1 MSERVLI
8 IRADAGPEIGTGH
21 VMRCLA
27 LAQGWQDAGG
37 QAVFAA
43 THQLPAL
50 EQRLVSEGFRIERL
64 SAHAGRDADATQTA
78 ELASRSD
85 AHWVV
90 LDGYSFG
97 ADYQRS
103 LNAAGHK
110 VFLIDDF
117 GHSEHYFADVV
128 LDQNPGTREELY
140 RNREP
145 HTKLLLGPQYALLR
159 REFRAWEEWKRDFT
173 EAPRLLITLGGADPG
188 GMTPSIIEALK
199 GAPFEN
205 VETTVLV
212 GLANPNR
219 AQIEALANPSI
230 RLLHNIANVPYEMAR
245 SDIAIIAAG
254 GTLWELL
261 YMGNCAL
268 SYSRN
273 QVQADVLSE
282 LATSGTVNWLGP
294 VEEFDPE
301 RLVEG
306 IMRLAKRPDCR
317 RRMSS
322 RARAVVDGS
331 GVPRVLQ
338 ALGIEAPDTCVR
350 LVAVSSDEKDEFMRM
365 ARQHFSE
372 LNPAF
377 VPDSDWTNH
386 YFENLQSNPN
396 YCLRWMMSGRERA
409 GFMLY
414 GIENHRFLP
423 RTTGMIYE
431 VYVAP
436 QHRRKGIARICARQA
451 IAELRSFCPSKLQLE
466 TVEGNEKANSLWQS
480 MGFRR
485 VSERFVLQDGR
496 P

>member
-37 QAVFAA
+37 QAVFAT
-43 THQLPAL
+43 THELPTL

-64 SAHAGRDADATQTA
+64 SVEPGSVEDAVQTA
-78 ELASRSD
+78 GLASRMGAD
-85 AHWVV
+85 WIL
-90 LDGYSFG
+90 LDGYCFS
-97 ADYQRS
+97 AEYQRS
-103 LNAAGHK
+103 LKSAGNNI
-110 VFLIDDF
+110 FLIDDF
-117 GHSEHYFADVV
+117 GHSDHYFADFI
-128 LDQNPGTREELY
+128 LDQNFGTREAFY
-140 RNREP
+140 RDRES

-159 REFRAWEEWKRDFT
+159 REFRPWGEWKRDFT

-188 GMTPSIIEALK
+188 GMTPRIIEALK
-199 GAPFEN
+199 SVPFEN
-205 VETTVLV
+205 LESTVLV
-212 GLANPNR
+212 GAANPNCAQIETLANP
-219 AQIEALANPSI
+219 PI

-261 YMGNCAL
+261 YMGNCVL

-282 LATSGTVNWLGP
+282 LAAAETVNWLGP
-294 VEEFDPE
+294 VEEFDPK
-301 RLVEG
+301 RLVDG
-306 IMRLAKRPDCR
+306 IMSLANHPDCR
-317 RRMSS
+317 RRMNS
-322 RARAVVDGS
+322 RARAVLDGS
-331 GVPRVLQ
+331 GVTRVLQ
-338 ALGIEAPDTCVR
+338 ALGIQAPDIGVR

-372 LNPAF
+372 LNPTF

-396 YCLRWMMSGRERA
+396 YCLRWMMSGGERA

-414 GIENHRFLP
+414 GVENHRFLP
-423 RTTGMIYE
+423 RTTAMIYE

-466 TVEGNEKANSLWQS
+466 TVEGNERANALWQS